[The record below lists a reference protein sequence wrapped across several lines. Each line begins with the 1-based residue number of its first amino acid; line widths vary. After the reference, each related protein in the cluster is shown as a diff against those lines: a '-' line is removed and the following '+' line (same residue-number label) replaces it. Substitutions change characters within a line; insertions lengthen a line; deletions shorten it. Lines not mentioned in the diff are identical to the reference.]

1 MKIVTTNLELWEQKQ
16 LKNWPFALKL
26 VKTEGL
32 EAVKPFCTLYTSVM
46 LLSRS
51 QIHSKWQD

>member
-51 QIHSKWQD
+51 QIHSK

>member
-1 MKIVTTNLELWEQKQ
+1 MGTETTEKLAPL
-16 LKNWPFALKL
+16 ALKV

-51 QIHSKWQD
+51 QIHSK